1 MADVDD
7 LPNGPS
13 SVSCVDSTFYDYSTG
28 GSGGAI
34 FAEGSGSLDISGS
47 AFVGNS
53 AGLYSGTNTDTSST
67 DDDEDNGSGGAIYAG
82 PDVSLS
88 VTDSTFEGNSA
99 IDGGAIACY
108 GGTLSGVTV
117 SGSNTSE
124 VRVYR

>member
-1 MADVDD
+1 MQIYMSDVDD

-13 SVSCVDSTFYDYSTG
+13 FVSCFDSTFHDYSTG

-47 AFVGNS
+47 TFVGNS
-53 AGLYSGTNTDTSST
+53 AGLYSDTEGDGDT
-67 DDDEDNGSGGAIYAG
+67 GSGGAIYAG

-88 VTDSTFEGNSA
+88 VTDSTFEGNAA

-124 VRVYR
+124 VRVHL